1 MKCEDPVVGHY
12 SSENENEN
20 ENEICD
26 IARMVE
32 WLKTRRLSRRSP
44 GSAGSN
50 PAPRIFFL
58 TFIVVVVRIW
68 RSWKRAVLITQRSSV
83 QSRIFAYICVC
94 FFKSL

>member
-1 MKCEDPVVGHY
+1 MKCEGPVVGHY
-12 SSENENEN
+12 SSENEN

-50 PAPRIFFL
+50 PAPRIFFDFYCCCADMAQL
-58 TFIVVVVRIW
+58 EARCADNAEVFGSIPNIRINW
-68 RSWKRAVLITQRSSV
+68 CL
-83 QSRIFAYICVC
+83 C
-94 FFKSL
+94 F